1 MDSAKMVDPP
11 LNLRAER
18 QTPLRGCRA
27 TNADTSGVG
36 GGHVAPPHSW
46 RPPRSGETTKTRFDY
61 ATLCLQVRHESGRS
75 HGSDL
80 VWASPTDG
88 LESFNETVVYES
100 IKSCVQSPWREV
112 NASEVLNVLGQGV
125 AVLGPVNETR

>member
-1 MDSAKMVDPP
+1 MVDPL

-18 QTPLRGCRA
+18 QTPLRGSRA
-27 TNADTSGVG
+27 TNADTSGAG
-36 GGHVAPPHSW
+36 GGRVVPPYSW
-46 RPPRSGETTKTRFDY
+46 RPPRTGKTTKTRFGY

-88 LESFNETVVYES
+88 LESFNETVVNES
-100 IKSCVQSPWREV
+100 IKSCVQSSRREV
-112 NASEVLNVLGQGV
+112 NASEVLNVLGQGI
-125 AVLGPVNETR
+125 AVLGPVSETR